1 MAVCERM
8 RGAGL
13 RLGVCTNKLTALS
26 QRLLDQ
32 LDLSRHFAVVVG
44 GDGPARKPDPQH
56 VLTTVERLGATP
68 ETALMVGDSLNDVA
82 AAKAARGRG
91 VGRHVGHTS
100 TAASE
105 GGRAAG

>member
-68 ETALMVGDSLNDVA
+68 ETALMVGDSLNDA
-82 AAKAARGRG
+82 AAGEAAPGRG
-91 VGRHVGHTS
+91 
-100 TAASE
+100 
-105 GGRAAG
+105 GGRTLRHPTPPAAGRRAAA